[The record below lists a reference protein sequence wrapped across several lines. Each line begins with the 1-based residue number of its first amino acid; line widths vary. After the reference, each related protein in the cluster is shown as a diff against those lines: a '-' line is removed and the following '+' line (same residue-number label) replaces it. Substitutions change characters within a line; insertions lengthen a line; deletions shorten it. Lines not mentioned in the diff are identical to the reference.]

1 MLKVDLVNK
10 RNIKTTDMK
19 KEIVFGIIR
28 HTLTFVGGI
37 LVLKG
42 IVDEAT
48 LSEITGAIIT
58 LVGGIWSVLEK
69 K

>member
-1 MLKVDLVNK
+1 
-10 RNIKTTDMK
+10 MK

-28 HTLTFVGGI
+28 HTLTFVGGV

-42 IVDEAT
+42 VLDEAT
-48 LSEITGAIIT
+48 LSEISGAIIT

>member
-1 MLKVDLVNK
+1 
-10 RNIKTTDMK
+10 MK

-28 HTLTFVGGI
+28 HTLTFVGGV

-58 LVGGIWSVLEK
+58 LVGGIWSVIEK
-69 K
+69 R

>member
-1 MLKVDLVNK
+1 
-10 RNIKTTDMK
+10 MK

-42 IVDEAT
+42 VVDEAT

-69 K
+69 R

>member
-1 MLKVDLVNK
+1 
-10 RNIKTTDMK
+10 MK

>member
-1 MLKVDLVNK
+1 VLWVGFVNK
-10 RNIKTTDMK
+10 QKLKDTKMK

-28 HTLTFVGGI
+28 HTLTFFGGI

-42 IVDEAT
+42 VLDEAA
-48 LSEITGAIIT
+48 LSEMTGAIIT
-58 LVGGIWSVLEK
+58 IVGGVWSVLEK

>member
-1 MLKVDLVNK
+1 
-10 RNIKTTDMK
+10 MK

-28 HTLTFVGGI
+28 HTLTFFGGI

-42 IVDEAT
+42 VLDEAA
-48 LSEITGAIIT
+48 LSELSGAIIT
-58 LVGGIWSVLEK
+58 IVGGIWSVLEK

>member
-1 MLKVDLVNK
+1 MFQVDLVNK

>member
-1 MLKVDLVNK
+1 
-10 RNIKTTDMK
+10 MK

-28 HTLTFVGGI
+28 HTLTFFGGV

-42 IVDEAT
+42 VIDEAT
-48 LSEITGAIIT
+48 LSELSGAVIT
-58 LVGGIWSVLEK
+58 LIGGIWSVVEK

>member
-1 MLKVDLVNK
+1 
-10 RNIKTTDMK
+10 MK

-42 IVDEAT
+42 VLDEAT

-69 K
+69 R